1 MEKQDAENPTPLTF
15 SAFLSFYRTPILI
28 VLLIAA
34 VFRVAL
40 VLQYPISAGD
50 ELRYTMPA
58 INLLAGRG
66 FSSSVS
72 EPYTPSEA
80 TVPGY
85 PLFIAAIYAVFGQ
98 QNSAVRIAQ
107 SLIDLLTCLLVA
119 FISFNLAPA
128 ALRTP
133 AAISALVIYGCL
145 SWFTV
150 DWTRYVL
157 TETLA
162 LFFTCL
168 TIAVGITA
176 FRMGRWLWAVAG
188 AVCGMAL
195 LTRADSVL
203 LVSAFVLFLGLQIV
217 RRRAAAVANLLFF
230 SLAVVLILAPW
241 ILRNYASLRKFQ
253 PLASEYGFARTQY
266 MPDGYLLWIRTWITD
281 EAHFKVFQPAF
292 QPGDRTFDPRE
303 LPDSVFDSAEEKEQ
317 VFRLIA
323 EYDREGQFT
332 SEMNDKFRV
341 IAHERIK
348 HAPMRFFLYLP
359 LMRIASVW
367 LTVSPPHR
375 SSFHRFLRILSVLPI
390 LIGGTL
396 GLAVWG
402 RNQSLIQ
409 LLVCVVLTRTLF
421 LGYHYAPE
429 ARYIVEAY
437 PAMIAACGVTGAAL
451 WRTLTRSRSGRRKPA
466 QPISSVQ

>member
-1 MEKQDAENPTPLTF
+1 MEKQDAENATPLSFT
-15 SAFLSFYRTPILI
+15 AFLSLYRTPILI
-28 VLLIAA
+28 ILLLAV

-40 VLQYPISAGD
+40 VLQFPMPAGD
-50 ELRYTMPA
+50 ELRYTTPA
-58 INLLAGRG
+58 VNLLAGRG
-66 FSSSVS
+66 FSSAVS

-133 AAISALVIYGCL
+133 AAISALLIYGCL

-168 TIAVGITA
+168 AIAVGITA

-188 AVCGMAL
+188 AMCGMAL

-203 LVSAFVLFLGLQIV
+203 LVSAFVLFLALQIV

-230 SLAVVLILAPW
+230 SLAVVVILAPW
-241 ILRNYASLRKFQ
+241 ILRNYYSLGKFQ
-253 PLASEYGFARTQY
+253 PLASEYGFAQTRY

-292 QPGDRTFDPRE
+292 QPGDRTFDPHE

-332 SEMNDKFRV
+332 SGMNDKFRV

-359 LMRIASVW
+359 LVRIASVW
-367 LTVSPPHR
+367 LTGFATHN
-375 SSFHRFLRILSVLPI
+375 SFHRFLRILLVLPI

-396 GLAVWG
+396 GLAFWG
-402 RNQSLIQ
+402 RNQPLTQ
-409 LLVCVVLTRTLF
+409 LLVLVVLTRTLF
-421 LGYHYAPE
+421 LGYHYGPE

-437 PAMIAACGVTGAAL
+437 PAMIAACGVTGAFL
-451 WRTLTRSRSGRRKPA
+451 WRTLNRSRPGRRKPSL
-466 QPISSVQ
+466 PISSVQ

>member
-1 MEKQDAENPTPLTF
+1 MEKQDAENAKPLSFT
-15 SAFLSFYRTPILI
+15 AFLSFYRTPILI
-28 VLLIAA
+28 ILLIA
-34 VFRVAL
+34 VVLRVAL
-40 VLQYPISAGD
+40 VLQFPMPAGD
-50 ELRYTMPA
+50 ELRYTTPA
-58 INLLAGRG
+58 VNLLAGRG
-66 FSSSVS
+66 FSSAVS

-85 PLFIAAIYAVFGQ
+85 PLFVAAIYAVFGQ
-98 QNSAVRIAQ
+98 ENSAVRIAQ
-107 SLIDLLTCLLVA
+107 SLIDVLTCLLVA
-119 FISFNLAPA
+119 FISFNLAPV

-157 TETLA
+157 TETRA

-168 TIAVGITA
+168 AIAAGITA
-176 FRMGRWLWAVAG
+176 FRMGRRLWAVAG
-188 AVCGMAL
+188 AMCGMAL
-195 LTRADSVL
+195 LIRPDSVL
-203 LVSAFVLFLGLQIV
+203 LVSAFVLFLALQIV
-217 RRRAAAVANLLFF
+217 RRKNAAVSNLLVF
-230 SLAVVLILAPW
+230 SLAVVVILTPW

-281 EAHFKVFQPAF
+281 ETHFKVFQPVF
-292 QPGDRTFDPRE
+292 ELGDRTFDPRE
-303 LPDSVFDSAEEKEQ
+303 LPDNVFDSAEEKEQ

-367 LTVSPPHR
+367 LTGFATNNL
-375 SSFHRFLRILSVLPI
+375 FHRVLRMLFVLPI

-396 GLAVWG
+396 GLAFWG
-402 RNQSLIQ
+402 RNQPLTQ
-409 LLVCVVLTRTLF
+409 LLVFVVLTRTLF

-429 ARYIVEAY
+429 SRYIVEAY
-437 PAMIAACGVTGAAL
+437 PAMIAACGVTAAAL
-451 WRTLTRSRSGRRKPA
+451 WRSLSRTRRRFNKPEE
-466 QPISSVQ
+466 

>member
-1 MEKQDAENPTPLTF
+1 MEKQHGENATPLSFT
-15 SAFLSFYRTPILI
+15 SFLSLYRTPILI
-28 VLLIAA
+28 ILLLAV

-40 VLQYPISAGD
+40 VLQFPMPAGD
-50 ELRYTMPA
+50 ELRYTTPA
-58 INLLAGRG
+58 VNLLAGRG
-66 FSSSVS
+66 FSSAVS
-72 EPYTPSEA
+72 EPYTPGEA
-80 TVPGY
+80 AVPGY
-85 PLFIAAIYAVFGQ
+85 PLFIAGIYTVFGQ
-98 QNSAVRIAQ
+98 QNTAVRIAQ
-107 SLIDLLTCLLVA
+107 GLIDVLTCLLVA

-168 TIAVGITA
+168 AIAAGITA
-176 FRMGRWLWAVAG
+176 FRMGRRLWAVAG
-188 AVCGMAL
+188 AMCGMAL
-195 LTRADSVL
+195 LIRPDSVL
-203 LVSAFVLFLGLQIV
+203 LVSAFVLFLALQIV
-217 RRRAAAVANLLFF
+217 RRRNAAVSNLLVF
-230 SLAVVLILAPW
+230 SLAVVVILTPW

-281 EAHFKVFQPAF
+281 ETYFKVFQPAF
-292 QPGDRTFDPRE
+292 DPGDRTFDPHE

-332 SEMNDKFRV
+332 PELNDRFRV

-367 LTVSPPHR
+367 LTGFATHNP
-375 SSFHRFLRILSVLPI
+375 FHRFLRMLLVLPI

-396 GLAVWG
+396 GLALWA
-402 RNQSLIQ
+402 RNQPLTQ
-409 LLVCVVLTRTLF
+409 LLVFVVLTRTLF

-437 PAMIAACGVTGAAL
+437 PAMIAACGVSGAAL
-451 WRTLTRSRSGRRKPA
+451 WHTLNRTRPGGRKPP
-466 QPISSVQ
+466 QSFSSVQ

>member
-1 MEKQDAENPTPLTF
+1 MKRQDAESATPLSFT
-15 SAFLSFYRTPILI
+15 SFLSLYRTPILI
-28 VLLIAA
+28 ILLLAV

-40 VLQYPISAGD
+40 VLQFPMPAGD
-50 ELRYTMPA
+50 ELRYTTPA
-58 INLLAGRG
+58 VNLLAGRG
-66 FSSSVS
+66 FSSAVS

-80 TVPGY
+80 AVPGY
-85 PLFIAAIYAVFGQ
+85 PLFIAGIYTVFGQ
-98 QNSAVRIAQ
+98 QNTTVRIAQ
-107 SLIDLLTCLLVA
+107 GLIDVLTCLLVA

-168 TIAVGITA
+168 AIAAGITA
-176 FRMGRWLWAVAG
+176 LRMGRRLWAVAG
-188 AVCGMAL
+188 AMCGMAL
-195 LTRADSVL
+195 LIRPDSVL
-203 LVSAFVLFLGLQIV
+203 LVSAFVLFLALQIV
-217 RRRAAAVANLLFF
+217 RRRNAAVSDLLVF
-230 SLAVVLILAPW
+230 SLAVVVILTPW

-253 PLASEYGFARTQY
+253 PLASEYGFARTRY

-281 EAHFKVFQPAF
+281 ETHFEVFQPAF
-292 QPGDRTFDPRE
+292 QPGDRTFDPHD

-323 EYDREGQFT
+323 EYDQEGQFT
-332 SEMNDKFRV
+332 SELNDKFRV
-341 IAHERIK
+341 IADERIK
-348 HAPMRFFLYLP
+348 HAPLRFFLYLP

-367 LTVSPPHR
+367 LTGFATHNP
-375 SSFHRFLRILSVLPI
+375 FHRFLRMLLVLPI

-396 GLAVWG
+396 GLALWA
-402 RNQSLIQ
+402 RNQPLTQ
-409 LLVCVVLTRTLF
+409 LLVFVVLTRTLF

-437 PAMIAACGVTGAAL
+437 PAMIAACGVSGAAL
-451 WRTLTRSRSGRRKPA
+451 WRTLNRTRPGGRKPP
-466 QPISSVQ
+466 QSFSSVQ